1 MHHAR
6 HARPRGRAAGSDD
19 AYISARAR
27 ASRDR
32 AAAARSL
39 GRATGR
45 TRQARAKHAQHA
57 TWRPATRCQRDAS
70 EFGDGASCVLCLQ
83 RPLPLTLTND
93 TVLGEIILVSFD
105 GGRKRAWNKIPDDLR
120 LHGSWSGY
128 GQEYYLLS

>member
-6 HARPRGRAAGSDD
+6 HARPRGPAAGSDG

-45 TRQARAKHAQHA
+45 TPRHAPAGATPNTQHGGQ
-57 TWRPATRCQRDAS
+57 RRDAS

-83 RPLPLTLTND
+83 CPLPLTLT
-93 TVLGEIILVSFD
+93 IQFW
-105 GGRKRAWNKIPDDLR
+105 GGDHFGVITPP
-120 LHGSWSGY
+120 GSTAREG
-128 GQEYYLLS
+128 